1 PILGAAAAAD
11 DDSRYSR
18 DSRPAGQPLAY
29 RLAGFLTR
37 MMAPRQPAVRPQS
50 QASYLDHSAADSRR
64 HTPLIDPRP
73 RGMSRIQ
80 EPAEPDRVNVRVEYS
95 AGGGSGLVSDRYS
108 HRGMASNADAV
119 SIEGSEL
126 QSLHRAPSLD
136 EPVSFVAEKPQQ
148 PQPDGDR
155 ALGGRLRRF
164 FGGAGAAAAEPAARP
179 GGDAGEYANAAV
191 LNAAVRPPP
200 EPTAEPAGYPA
211 GPYPSMPAG
220 PTESPMFPPF
230 SHLPPRMVDQLMH
243 RIGEPRVFVGSAE
256 SQLVP
261 PDNGEHTSPL
271 GDGSPYRTGTE
282 WNFIESVKFSS
293 PYPTSQRAV
302 KNKKAWGRTG
312 PRLLLK
318 PRNNEIS
325 RWPLHAEIVRD
336 YLQLLG
342 VILGACGF
350 VKAPLDSTVGDRWP
364 WIIVAGIPDTLGFL
378 WADLSTTT
386 GKSVGFFA
394 FFALVTAGALLMWT
408 YGLYLE
414 RLVRP
419 RPADAA
425 AAAAKAEGAE
435 SKASDGDTGLV
446 TYEEELVPAPGPFNI
461 VGRVLSKVTRRQRMH
476 AVYVVLTT
484 LYIPMVKLC
493 LEALVWGQGYW
504 PVPNPY
510 RTTDRPS
517 FPAAEDGMRD
527 PAAFCYTTAMRTSA
541 FNGAFVVLPLAAL
554 LLIALAVILPLQ
566 IHRLALH
573 HRPSVPG
580 WADGSAPGHP
590 VARKEA
596 VAASIPAAL
605 DQAAGGPAGEP
616 GSASTRDAERDL
628 ARDVRFAASAG
639 SPGSER
645 ASRPRDG
652 FNPVVDQMMQGA
664 QGLATPEVMALL
676 TGLYG
681 MVVNSRNGA
690 GLDLSHLMGLASK
703 GWKRMQAWVAKSRDD
718 PYFGM
723 DRDEAYQARLRDMKR
738 SHRNRHLATV
748 QYRRALDASTDDFRF
763 LYAAHYPGHAG
774 DPARWLLWKLAVVA
788 AAVVLAKDNCWA
800 RGRSR
805 DAMDAARNVVL
816 LLVALLL
823 LRSHNSHR
831 PFFDPTA
838 NLAALA
844 QRLALLA
851 AVAFAFP
858 LFLLADPLSQAH
870 RGLCVTL
877 AVVNLL
883 VLLAMLWLMGSAL
896 PSVHVAVR
904 GPSAPLTLSPGILV
918 ATSAYDPRLRRLLI
932 ERVWQDTWSAI
943 LLASRDF
950 RLLPNHRVAFCRT
963 EVHPPYMVNYIG
975 FAAERH
981 LENLHLY
988 DAIGRDAYCR
998 AVQLE
1003 RHNTQRIALIDE
1015 VVRTY
1020 TGPDGYFN
1028 PFETGEDP
1036 DRVAARFGVAQRE
1049 VQSWFGKVYALHFP
1063 FTVCIVYD
1071 DLPGRIVPLVE
1082 EADLRTFLQQN
1093 ADPQTTERRA
1103 LRRKLRALHGQ
1114 HVTLTYIEHAG
1125 PGGAHLRYC
1134 LPPFAV
1140 ENEQYLA
1147 QFAGRRRILYRG
1159 VFRVHQHT
1167 DAAGAEQLC
1176 NPSAGFACQVHLTE
1190 EMYVDDEGLVNNLD
1204 RLTNSFRREFWRTGS
1219 VGSLLRRKGVSQR
1232 SRDALNVNKHNRHLL
1247 GITDRFDET
1256 NELRA
1261 LLDENHDIIDERL
1274 PWIHDAFAA
1283 HQRDSHAGFV
1293 RKRVGLSPSFHI
1305 DVFAPGPES
1314 YHVAEM
1320 AHRGRPVVAATP
1332 VLATSINGQWHGD
1345 AHGRLSY
1352 LPTMDQLVDLLDRF
1366 EENQYMR
1373 SLLVDHK
1380 SDITLLYERL
1390 RTLVPSESNDPVKFA
1405 WYIFWDDVYRRYA
1418 PAVKQFKR
1426 HDADFNPLY
1435 PHALPYYPMPRHS
1448 LEAFLYARGLWRPLR
1463 SSPAGWWRSAFGGGG
1478 GGSARALRNADE
1490 EYAMGLMPVSPGDV
1504 PGVVPGSTYAKRA
1517 AGDARLWTADQAAT
1531 SSTADLPFAPAA
1543 PASGFIHSG
1552 LLNRLYTWL
1561 DTIAYGTSR

>member
-1 PILGAAAAAD
+1 
-11 DDSRYSR
+11 
-18 DSRPAGQPLAY
+18 
-29 RLAGFLTR
+29 
-37 MMAPRQPAVRPQS
+37 
-50 QASYLDHSAADSRR
+50 
-64 HTPLIDPRP
+64 
-73 RGMSRIQ
+73 
-80 EPAEPDRVNVRVEYS
+80 
-95 AGGGSGLVSDRYS
+95 
-108 HRGMASNADAV
+108 
-119 SIEGSEL
+119 
-126 QSLHRAPSLD
+126 
-136 EPVSFVAEKPQQ
+136 
-148 PQPDGDR
+148 
-155 ALGGRLRRF
+155 
-164 FGGAGAAAAEPAARP
+164 
-179 GGDAGEYANAAV
+179 
-191 LNAAVRPPP
+191 
-200 EPTAEPAGYPA
+200 
-211 GPYPSMPAG
+211 
-220 PTESPMFPPF
+220 
-230 SHLPPRMVDQLMH
+230 
-243 RIGEPRVFVGSAE
+243 
-256 SQLVP
+256 
-261 PDNGEHTSPL
+261 
-271 GDGSPYRTGTE
+271 
-282 WNFIESVKFSS
+282 
-293 PYPTSQRAV
+293 
-302 KNKKAWGRTG
+302 
-312 PRLLLK
+312 
-318 PRNNEIS
+318 
-325 RWPLHAEIVRD
+325 
-336 YLQLLG
+336 
-342 VILGACGF
+342 
-350 VKAPLDSTVGDRWP
+350 
-364 WIIVAGIPDTLGFL
+364 
-378 WADLSTTT
+378 
-386 GKSVGFFA
+386 
-394 FFALVTAGALLMWT
+394 
-408 YGLYLE
+408 
-414 RLVRP
+414 
-419 RPADAA
+419 
-425 AAAAKAEGAE
+425 
-435 SKASDGDTGLV
+435 
-446 TYEEELVPAPGPFNI
+446 
-461 VGRVLSKVTRRQRMH
+461 
-476 AVYVVLTT
+476 
-484 LYIPMVKLC
+484 
-493 LEALVWGQGYW
+493 
-504 PVPNPY
+504 
-510 RTTDRPS
+510 
-517 FPAAEDGMRD
+517 
-527 PAAFCYTTAMRTSA
+527 
-541 FNGAFVVLPLAAL
+541 
-554 LLIALAVILPLQ
+554 
-566 IHRLALH
+566 
-573 HRPSVPG
+573 
-580 WADGSAPGHP
+580 
-590 VARKEA
+590 
-596 VAASIPAAL
+596 
-605 DQAAGGPAGEP
+605 
-616 GSASTRDAERDL
+616 
-628 ARDVRFAASAG
+628 
-639 SPGSER
+639 
-645 ASRPRDG
+645 
-652 FNPVVDQMMQGA
+652 
-664 QGLATPEVMALL
+664 
-676 TGLYG
+676 
-681 MVVNSRNGA
+681 
-690 GLDLSHLMGLASK
+690 
-703 GWKRMQAWVAKSRDD
+703 
-718 PYFGM
+718 
-723 DRDEAYQARLRDMKR
+723 
-738 SHRNRHLATV
+738 
-748 QYRRALDASTDDFRF
+748 
-763 LYAAHYPGHAG
+763 
-774 DPARWLLWKLAVVA
+774 
-788 AAVVLAKDNCWA
+788 
-800 RGRSR
+800 
-805 DAMDAARNVVL
+805 
-816 LLVALLL
+816 
-823 LRSHNSHR
+823 
-831 PFFDPTA
+831 
-838 NLAALA
+838 
-844 QRLALLA
+844 
-851 AVAFAFP
+851 
-858 LFLLADPLSQAH
+858 
-870 RGLCVTL
+870 
-877 AVVNLL
+877 
-883 VLLAMLWLMGSAL
+883 MLWLMGSAL

-1531 SSTADLPFAPAA
+1531 SSVADLPFAPAA